1 MKDICLPFPWYFE
14 SMKVM
19 GEESTRIMDR
29 GGFYIAHQEGIRS
42 AEERDKIA
50 SAIVSAVN
58 NTIGE
63 NIRPESVPDLYR
75 SLCGIVDL
83 IDSIYPDTGV
93 IKGSTAYLRAKD
105 IIESAKL

>member
-1 MKDICLPFPWYFE
+1 MKDKITPTPWEIVDTPNDADFVADVLG
-14 SMKVM
+14 KNLI
-19 GEESTRIMDR
+19 G
-29 GGFYIAHQEGIRS
+29 IAGIYAGSECSS
-42 AEERDKIA
+42 ADS